1 MSKTKKN
8 SNAIDVGNDSLP
20 ANKQKGKKICTCCH
34 ENKNLTAFYLS
45 YSPMYS
51 LDQRVPVCKEC
62 CKSSALNSDGSIN
75 YAKLKEL
82 LMQLDKPMYWD
93 LLNSAFKSVKKEN
106 SYLSDEETEL
116 HGYDILSKYFTFIA
130 MRQDRAKSWSDAE
143 KEGFIH
149 TNTNRPKTELES
161 IRRRFAPL
169 FHIENQST
177 NTCNSQSTQLL
188 TSNLNENLNISVNQN
203 QLIYSDEWMGE
214 YTQQDLDRLNEYYEL
229 LKSDYKI
236 VTVNHRD
243 YARKIAKAS
252 LMMDKAY
259 EDVLKGVPGAEKVYA
274 NAKDIFDSLSKS
286 AKFSED
292 KRSINDV
299 GISSFSKIVSMV
311 ENHNWIP
318 EFVPKDK
325 DMYDELL
332 DALRIINQSL

>member
-1 MSKTKKN
+1 MSRTKKS
-8 SNAIDVGNDSLP
+8 SNATAGNDSLP

-51 LDQRVPVCKEC
+51 LDQRVPICKEC
-62 CKSSALNSDGSIN
+62 CKSSALNDEGSIN
-75 YAKLKEL
+75 YSKLKEL
-82 LMQLDKPMYWD
+82 LMQLDKPLYWD
-93 LLNSAFKSVKKEN
+93 QLNSAFESVKKEN

-149 TNTNRPKTELES
+149 TNTNRSKTELEA
-161 IRRRFAPL
+161 IRSKFAPL
-169 FHIENQST
+169 FHITNQTT
-177 NTCNSQSTQLL
+177 NTSINQVFQSSNSN
-188 TSNLNENLNISVNQN
+188 TSSSQN

-214 YTQQDLDRLNEYYEL
+214 YTQQDLDRLNKYYESL
-229 LKSDYKI
+229 NTDYKI

-259 EDVLKGVPGAEKVYA
+259 EDMLKGVPGAEKMYT

-318 EFVPKDK
+318 EYVPKNK

-332 DALRIINQSL
+332 DELRVINRSL

>member
-1 MSKTKKN
+1 MVIIARGIKKEVPQKKCPICGKEKSIKTGFYKSSSPLYADDGCIPICISCVKDSVVNEEDGTINLKKLKTLLMRVDKPLYVDDIDAAIRQYRKEHSFLSDDEVAKHGRDIIGIYFKNCMLRQNKDKSFADSEQDGFIHQN
-8 SNAIDVGNDSLP
+8 SNTI
-20 ANKQKGKKICTCCH
+20 K
-34 ENKNLTAFYLS
+34 
-45 YSPMYS
+45 
-51 LDQRVPVCKEC
+51 
-62 CKSSALNSDGSIN
+62 
-75 YAKLKEL
+75 
-82 LMQLDKPMYWD
+82 
-93 LLNSAFKSVKKEN
+93 
-106 SYLSDEETEL
+106 
-116 HGYDILSKYFTFIA
+116 
-130 MRQDRAKSWSDAE
+130 AE
-143 KEGFIH
+143 KERILNTYIRNMGNPNSSNIFASDESP
-149 TNTNRPKTELES
+149 TNNINETPSNTKTK
-161 IRRRFAPL
+161 
-169 FHIENQST
+169 
-177 NTCNSQSTQLL
+177 NTQH
-188 TSNLNENLNISVNQN
+188 
-203 QLIYSDEWMGE
+203 LIYSDEWMGE